1 MPIIDINVCARDEK
15 AVVLFNMKIK
25 YQQGGATNC
34 SLYGNECV
42 KKTSQETSQK
52 LSQICVTFFGHP
64 AF

>member
-25 YQQGGATNC
+25 YQQGGATNR

-42 KKTSQETSQK
+42 K
-52 LSQICVTFFGHP
+52 
-64 AF
+64 